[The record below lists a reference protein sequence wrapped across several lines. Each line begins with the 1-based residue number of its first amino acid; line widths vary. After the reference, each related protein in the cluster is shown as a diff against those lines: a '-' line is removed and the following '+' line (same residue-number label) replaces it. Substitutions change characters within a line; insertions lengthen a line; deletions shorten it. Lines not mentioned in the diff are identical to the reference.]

1 MFFSLL
7 LWRELA
13 ALGSELSNSLV
24 VGRGDS
30 VTLRIRVRPN
40 VAILAPRSQPYAFS
54 FLRLCFQRL
63 FSFFQGHFSRIERLL
78 GFIAV

>member
-1 MFFSLL
+1 M
-7 LWRELA
+7 
-13 ALGSELSNSLV
+13 
-24 VGRGDS
+24 
-30 VTLRIRVRPN
+30 TLRIRVRPN